1 MKTAVTVM
9 TLIGLGIGLFFG
21 IQDRSV
27 VSAIWLMAV
36 FGGLFYGVAVYAGLV
51 LQALGEMLPSRHH
64 P

>member
-36 FGGLFYGVAVYAGLV
+36 FGGLFYGVAVYVGLV
-51 LQALGEMLPSRHH
+51 LQAVGEMLPSRHH